1 MRTVVL
7 EQPGRLA
14 LRDVGRPAVEPGR
27 VLVRIRRVGVCG
39 TDFHAVEGVQ
49 PFFTYPRILGHE
61 LAGEVDG
68 RPVAILP
75 YLECGRCQACR
86 RGKTNCCEH
95 LSVFGVHQDGG
106 MAQWLAVPED
116 HVLPAGDL
124 SLDQIVVVEPLSI
137 GAHAVWRAGIEPGE
151 RVLVLGAGPIGLAVT
166 RFAKLAGAEV
176 AVTDVSAPRLAFCR
190 EWAGADTVLTM
201 DDDFG
206 ATVARW
212 AGDRWPTA
220 VFDATGNVASMNQAP
235 RWTAHGGRLVFVGL
249 VQAAL
254 TLDDPLLHQRELTL
268 YASRNATR
276 ADFRRVMDAI
286 AAGAVDADRFISRR
300 APLDAVP
307 TALPEWLAGRAG
319 LVKAVVEVD

>member
-1 MRTVVL
+1 MQTVVL
-7 EQPGRLA
+7 EEPGRLA
-14 LRDVGRPAVEPGR
+14 LREADRPAAGDGQVA
-27 VLVRIRRVGVCG
+27 VRIRRVGVCG

-49 PFFTYPRILGHE
+49 PFFSYPRVLGHE

-68 RPVAILP
+68 RPVAVLP

-86 RGKTNCCEH
+86 RGKPNCCER
-95 LSVFGVHQDGG
+95 LSVLGVHQDGG
-106 MAQWLAVPED
+106 MTEWLTVPAD
-116 HVLPAGDL
+116 HVLPADGL
-124 SLDQIVVVEPLSI
+124 TLDQVVVVEPLSI
-137 GAHAVWRAGIEPGE
+137 GAHAVRRAGIEPGE

-176 AVTDVSAPRLAFCR
+176 AVTDVAPARLAFCR
-190 EWAGADTVLTM
+190 EWAGADAVLPM
-201 DDDFG
+201 DATFPD
-206 ATVARW
+206 TVARW

-220 VFDATGNVASMNQAP
+220 VFDATGHVGSMNQAP
-235 RWTAHGGRLVFVGL
+235 RWTAHGGRVVFVGL

-276 ADFRRVMDAI
+276 DDFRRVMDAI

-300 APLDAVP
+300 APLGEVPAVLP
-307 TALPEWLAGRAG
+307 TWLKDRAD
-319 LVKAVVEVD
+319 LIKAVVEVA